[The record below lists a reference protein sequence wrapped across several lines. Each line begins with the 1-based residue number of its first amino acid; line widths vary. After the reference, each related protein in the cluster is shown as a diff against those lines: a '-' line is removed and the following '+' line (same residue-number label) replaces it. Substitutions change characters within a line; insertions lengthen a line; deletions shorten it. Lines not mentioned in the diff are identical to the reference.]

1 MDDHFMR
8 FPKSERLCSQKQI
21 AALFAGGD
29 TLFHFPFK
37 IFFSIAAPE
46 ADRPC
51 CQMTVNVPKRH
62 FKRAVKRNL
71 LKRRIREAFRRN
83 KQIVYRP
90 LEQHR
95 RTACL
100 FFHYVSPEI
109 LDYASLETSL
119 CEALAKLADVV
130 TQSGHLPASSTD

>member
-1 MDDHFMR
+1 MR

-21 AALFAGGD
+21 AALFTAGD

-37 IFFSIAAPE
+37 IFFSIAAAE
-46 ADRPC
+46 DGKPC
-51 CQMTVNVPKRH
+51 CQMAVNVPKRR

-83 KQIVYRP
+83 KQIVYQP
-90 LEQHR
+90 LEQQR
-95 RTACL
+95 RTASL

-109 LDYASLETSL
+109 LDYVPLETSL

-130 TQSGHLPASSTD
+130 TQSGHCPAGSAD